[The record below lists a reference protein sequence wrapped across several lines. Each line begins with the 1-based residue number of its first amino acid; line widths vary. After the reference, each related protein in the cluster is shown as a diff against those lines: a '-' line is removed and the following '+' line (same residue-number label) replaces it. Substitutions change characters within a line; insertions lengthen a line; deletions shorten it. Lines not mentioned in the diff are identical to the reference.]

1 MHKYK
6 KNMKRLNAGDIPW
19 TNAHNEVPRKAL
31 IKVGDMKTKVQTM
44 NDAKLD
50 PEKSFE
56 PHTHPDCEE
65 IYYFL
70 SGKGEM
76 NVAGEEF
83 IVKEGDCILVEM
95 HESHGLKNIGNEILR
110 FITIRILI

>member
-1 MHKYK
+1 
-6 KNMKRLNAGDIPW
+6 MKRLNAGDIPW

-56 PHTHPDCEE
+56 DRK
-65 IYYFL
+65 
-70 SGKGEM
+70 S
-76 NVAGEEF
+76 V
-83 IVKEGDCILVEM
+83 V
-95 HESHGLKNIGNEILR
+95 
-110 FITIRILI
+110 